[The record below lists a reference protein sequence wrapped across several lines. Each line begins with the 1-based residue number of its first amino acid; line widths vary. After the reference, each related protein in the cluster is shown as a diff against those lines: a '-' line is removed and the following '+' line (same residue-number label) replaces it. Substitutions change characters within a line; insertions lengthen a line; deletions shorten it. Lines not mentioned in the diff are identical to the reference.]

1 MRPWEGVPPSLLP
14 EVIGTPIFLVALL
27 AVSLLLIFFGRRVI
41 KVVTFVLGGFIGA
54 YFGGTLGAFFLSS
67 LGAILGEIAGFLLGG
82 LLSLAF
88 LSLAI
93 GFGLG
98 YSGYAITQLMLG
110 ATIPSLIVG
119 VVLFVLGVILSGR
132 ILTLVSVFI
141 GSFLLLNALAFT
153 GLQLPLAI
161 VVVSALA
168 ILGLWIQNES
178 IRRGIQKQRPQQNA

>member
-1 MRPWEGVPPSLLP
+1 MLP
-14 EVIGTPIFLVALL
+14 EVVGTPIFLIALL
-27 AVSLLLIFFGRRVI
+27 VVSLLLIFFGGRVI
-41 KVVTFVLGGFIGA
+41 KAVAFILGGFIGA
-54 YFGGTLGAFFLSS
+54 YLGGTLGAFFLSS
-67 LGAILGEIAGFLLGG
+67 LGAILGEIAGFLVGG

-93 GFGLG
+93 GLGLG
-98 YSGYAITQLMLG
+98 YSGYAITQLIFG

-141 GSFLLLNALAFT
+141 GSFLLLNALAFA

-178 IRRGIQKQRPQQNA
+178 IRRGMQKQRPQQNT